1 MINRALIPLLSVCL
15 AFVGLLVP
23 AGSAQAAQNSLFV
36 TSQVTG
42 SFTIEGVADHQS
54 FRKWQLDL
62 MIDGVDPTFIALSEV
77 AAPTRQT
84 LATVDSRRY
93 PDGAHQIRLRVV
105 HSNLNYDEYFAPV
118 HFGNG
123 NLRPEPTPQTGL
135 DLSAAPPD
143 GRRWIE
149 VDLSDQRLVAW
160 QGDVPVLQTL
170 VSTGRPDTPTV
181 RGTFPIRV
189 KLDSQ
194 RMRGP
199 DYDLPGVPWV
209 MYFYR
214 GYAIHG
220 TYWHTNFG
228 QTMSHGCVNM
238 TIEEAQAL
246 YEWAG
251 IGTEVVVHD

>member
-1 MINRALIPLLSVCL
+1 MVRRFSLFLLCLALAIPALIRPT
-15 AFVGLLVP
+15 P
-23 AGSAQAAQNSLFV
+23 ISASGNGLFV
-36 TSQVTG
+36 DSTFQSG
-42 SFTIEGVADHQS
+42 SLTIEGIAKHER

-62 MIDGVDPTFIALSEV
+62 MIDGVDPTFLAVSEEP
-77 AAPTRQT
+77 ASDRQV
-84 LATVDSRRY
+84 LATIDTRPY

-118 HFGNG
+118 RLANG
-123 NLRPEPTPQTGL
+123 NLRPLPEPRKGL
-135 DLSAAPPD
+135 DTTGAPPN

-149 VDLSDQRLVAW
+149 VDLSDQTLTAW

-170 VSTGRPDTPTV
+170 VSTGRPNTPTV
-181 RGTFPIRV
+181 IGTFPIRI
-189 KLDSQ
+189 KLNSQ

-199 DYDLPGVPWV
+199 GYDLPGVPWV
-209 MYFYR
+209 MYFYQ

-238 TIEEAQAL
+238 TIEEAEAI
-246 YEWAG
+246 YNWASL
-251 IGTEVVVHD
+251 GTRVVVHE